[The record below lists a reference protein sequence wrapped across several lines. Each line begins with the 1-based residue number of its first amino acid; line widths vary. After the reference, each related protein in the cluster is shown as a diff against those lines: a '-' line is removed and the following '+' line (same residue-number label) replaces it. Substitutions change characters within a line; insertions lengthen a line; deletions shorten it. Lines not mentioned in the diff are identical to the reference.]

1 MSAAQG
7 PRATTTSASGGAERV
22 SAAPDSNEALSKRF
36 PELGGFEFTVN
47 AKPAPQGSKKHV
59 GGGRMVEMS
68 KNLPGWRKAVT
79 EAAKAAWSYDSPMD
93 SAVGVIVE
101 FRLQRPKKSK
111 FGDHPAGPP
120 DTDKLCRATGDAL
133 EAAGIVTNDSRIVH
147 WDARKVWGEPG
158 ATIHAYP
165 IH

>member
-1 MSAAQG
+1 MMGDGASALE
-7 PRATTTSASGGAERV
+7 PTERADVPPGQFGARK
-22 SAAPDSNEALSKRF
+22 ST
-36 PELGGFEFTVN
+36 LGGFEFTVN

-68 KNLPGWRKAVT
+68 KSLPAWRTAVAD
-79 EAAKAAWSYDSPMD
+79 AAKAAWPYETAMD
-93 SAVGVIVE
+93 CPVGVVVE

-111 FGDHPAGPP
+111 FGDYPAGPP

-158 ATIHAYP
+158 ATITITEMRTP
-165 IH
+165 

>member
-1 MSAAQG
+1 M
-7 PRATTTSASGGAERV
+7 TTPLKPGEATSASGEAELV
-22 SAAPDSNEALSKRF
+22 SGGQGVNQALRNDS
-36 PELGGFEFTVN
+36 GGLEFTVN

-68 KNLPGWRKAVT
+68 KNLPAWRTAVAA
-79 EAAKAAWSYDSPMD
+79 AAKAAWPYDTAMD
-93 SAVGVIVE
+93 CPVGVVVE

-158 ATIHAYP
+158 ATIT
-165 IH
+165 ITEMSTQ

>member
-1 MSAAQG
+1 MTAQT
-7 PRATTTSASGGAERV
+7 PTSGGKDGLEVAERV
-22 SAAPDSNEALSKRF
+22 SGGRGGFEARKST
-36 PELGGFEFTVN
+36 LGGFEFTVN

-68 KNLPGWRKAVT
+68 KNLPAWRTAVAA
-79 EAAKAAWSYDSPMD
+79 AAKAAWPYDSPID
-93 SAVGVIVE
+93 SAVGVVVE

-111 FGDHPAGPP
+111 FGDYPAGPP

-158 ATIHAYP
+158 ATIRAYP
-165 IH
+165 IQ